1 MTAGLSPTM
10 AEALRRCR
18 ESGGLKY
25 VRGGF
30 WIEATADPRKVQASL
45 AHDRPWSTTTH
56 TIQALV
62 RRGVVRE
69 IEHRD
74 GHPIRV
80 EST

>member
-45 AHDRPWSTTTH
+45 AHDRPWSKGSA
-56 TIQALV
+56 IGWLRWSGEEV
-62 RRGVVRE
+62 RHE
-69 IEHRD
+69 
-74 GHPIRV
+74 
-80 EST
+80 